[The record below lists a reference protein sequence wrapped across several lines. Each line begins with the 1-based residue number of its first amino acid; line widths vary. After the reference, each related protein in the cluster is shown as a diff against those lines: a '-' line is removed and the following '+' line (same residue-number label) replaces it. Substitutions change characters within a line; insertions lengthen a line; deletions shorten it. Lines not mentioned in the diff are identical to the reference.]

1 MRVRLCA
8 LYGGSQSRWAD
19 WWEELSAILGAR
31 GAPEGPVPAHG
42 LLEMGLARLG
52 FSSVEEF
59 NAQLAADGEAERI
72 DLLNSL
78 FMLLISAY

>member
-1 MRVRLCA
+1 
-8 LYGGSQSRWAD
+8 
-19 WWEELSAILGAR
+19 
-31 GAPEGPVPAHG
+31 
-42 LLEMGLARLG
+42 MGLAGLG

-59 NAQLAADGEAERI
+59 NAAIAVRNEAERI

>member
-1 MRVRLCA
+1 M
-8 LYGGSQSRWAD
+8 
-19 WWEELSAILGAR
+19 
-31 GAPEGPVPAHG
+31 PAHG